1 MFDEHEHVGT
11 PVLDRLKRTDSPTEL
26 RTRCRV
32 FNGHIEK
39 SLGAANLLRRQE
51 RCGYAER
58 SFDRLVGISSRR
70 K

>member
-1 MFDEHEHVGT
+1 MFDEHEHVGA

-32 FNGHIEK
+32 FNGHVEK
-39 SLGAANLLRRQE
+39 SLGAPNLLRGQQ
-51 RCGYAER
+51 RCAYAER
-58 SFDRLVGISSRR
+58 SFDRLVGIGARR